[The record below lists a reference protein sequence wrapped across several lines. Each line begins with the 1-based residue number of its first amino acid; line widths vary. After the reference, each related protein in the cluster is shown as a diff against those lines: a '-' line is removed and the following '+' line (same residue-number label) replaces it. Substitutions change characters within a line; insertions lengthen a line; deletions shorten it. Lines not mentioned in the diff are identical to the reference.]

1 MSPEDLL
8 KCSDAELKSFAA
20 AAAKNDIEDLFAQ
33 VWREIVPASTASYA
47 GQPKSIET
55 SGRVAL
61 AEAALRLA
69 NHVSDPHF
77 LIDAQHMMGRSL
89 GGNEEF
95 ERAIPFYRQV
105 IASLE
110 EIGDVR
116 QAARLRLALIGVLLN
131 ADHYPEAFDVA
142 HTAERLFKELH
153 DDTGL
158 ARLYNNIANIYHRTD
173 DPARAYEYYL
183 KCHETFQQL
192 QDEEGLALSSFNL
205 GNALGEIDEFEKSD
219 QMYAS
224 AINLSE
230 KLGLTDLSIQA
241 EYNRA
246 YLHYLRGRYS
256 DALEAFS
263 HLRRA
268 FEKER
273 SSRYYALCDLD
284 EAEIYIQLNLS
295 RDAAA
300 LAIRSADQFDKLG
313 FRYEQ
318 AKA

>member
-1 MSPEDLL
+1 
-8 KCSDAELKSFAA
+8 
-20 AAAKNDIEDLFAQ
+20 
-33 VWREIVPASTASYA
+33 
-47 GQPKSIET
+47 
-55 SGRVAL
+55 
-61 AEAALRLA
+61 
-69 NHVSDPHF
+69 
-77 LIDAQHMMGRSL
+77 
-89 GGNEEF
+89 
-95 ERAIPFYRQV
+95 
-105 IASLE
+105 
-110 EIGDVR
+110 
-116 QAARLRLALIGVLLN
+116 
-131 ADHYPEAFDVA
+131 
-142 HTAERLFKELH
+142 
-153 DDTGL
+153 
-158 ARLYNNIANIYHRTD
+158 
-173 DPARAYEYYL
+173 
-183 KCHETFQQL
+183 
-192 QDEEGLALSSFNL
+192 LSSFNL

-273 SSRYYALCDLD
+273 SSRYYALCAVD
-284 EAEIYIQLNLS
+284 EAEFYLQLNLS

-318 AKA
+318 AKATSLYGVALIQLRRFAEALEAFRTAQTIFESENNLY